1 MAPVYKFSNAGGFTS
16 KQRYTS
22 MLAGNTTWNPWE
34 PQGAYDALSTV
45 TVGSTSVS
53 SIEFAGIPQGYKH
66 LQIRATLKTNRAT
79 YGNDGLYLRVNGL
92 SSNYGFHYVAGDGSA
107 ASASG
112 GGSQNQILL
121 GWCGTNVSSAYG
133 ANIIDILDYSNT
145 SKYKTVRNLGGVD
158 INGTIAGFGGVIAL
172 HSGASFTS
180 TNAITSISFTSS
192 NAANFEQYSQVTL
205 YGVR

>member
-1 MAPVYKFSNAGGFTS
+1 MSPILGIWASQISG
-16 KQRYTS
+16 R
-22 MLAGNTTWNPWE
+22 LWE

-45 TVGSTSVS
+45 TVGATSVA
-53 SIEFAGIPQGYKH
+53 SIEFAGIPSGYKH

-79 YGNDGLYLRVNGL
+79 YGNDGLYLKINGL
-92 SSNYGFHYVAGDGSA
+92 SSNYAQHYLLGDGSA

-112 GGSQNQILL
+112 GGSNSQILV

-145 SKYKTVRNLGGVD
+145 AKYKTIRNLGGVD

-172 HSGASFTS
+172 HSGASFTN
-180 TNAITSISFTSS
+180 TDAITSIAFTSS
-192 NAANFEQYSQVTL
+192 NAANFQQYSQITL
-205 YGVR
+205 YGIR